1 MGRPGVRLRALLEM
15 GCVVKAMSGKQPE
28 NPAQDDRRSVSRRDT
43 FKWLGAGGG
52 VAAASMLLA
61 ACNGATSTASGG
73 GVGSFPSTPKWKF
86 VFVNH
91 VTTNSFFVPTRNGL
105 ADASA
110 MLGLATPQWTG
121 SETGDVSEMVSA
133 FDTAISG
140 KADGI
145 AIALTDTA
153 AFVDP
158 TKKALAAGIPVIAYN
173 ATAPNNFPLTYVGQD
188 LFQSGFLMGQKI
200 ATDVKSGTILVGISQ
215 PGGNNVQPRLDGIKA
230 ALKQAAPGV
239 TVQSVNTGAA
249 QAGELNAM
257 TAAYSGHTD
266 AKGLYAVDAGST
278 ASIAQLIASKGL
290 TGKIHAG
297 GFDTLDDTIAGVKSG
312 ALDFTIDQSAY
323 LQGFLPVLY
332 LYLYRLTGTLV
343 TPPSTDTGL
352 TFVTK
357 ANAGLY
363 ASAGSR
369 VEGGTSN
376 KLITMPSSIPLPPP
390 STVTL

>member
-1 MGRPGVRLRALLEM
+1 
-15 GCVVKAMSGKQPE
+15 MSKQPE
-28 NPAQDDRRSVSRRDT
+28 NPDNDQPRSVSRRDT

-61 ACNGATSTASGG
+61 ACNGASATSASPGG
-73 GVGSFPSTPKWKF
+73 AGSFPSTPKWKF

-105 ADASA
+105 ADAASV
-110 MLGLATPQWTG
+110 LNVATPQWTG

-133 FDTAISG
+133 FQTAITG
-140 KADGI
+140 GADGI
-145 AIALTDTA
+145 AIALTDTS
-153 AFVDP
+153 AFVEP
-158 TKKALAAGIPVIAYN
+158 TKQALAKGIPVVAYN
-173 ATAPNNFPLTYVGQD
+173 ATAPNNYPLAYIGQD
-188 LFQSGFLMGQKI
+188 LFQSGVLMGQRI
-200 ATDVKSGTILVGISQ
+200 ANDVKSGTILVGISQ
-215 PGGNNVQPRLDGIKA
+215 PGGNNVQPRLDGLKS
-230 ALKQAAPGV
+230 ALQQAAPGV

-278 ASIAQLIASKGL
+278 ASIAQLIASRSL
-290 TGKIHAG
+290 QGKVHAG
-297 GFDTLDDTIAGVKSG
+297 GFDTLSDTINGVKSG

-323 LQGFLPVLY
+323 LQGFLPVVY
-332 LYLYRLTGTLV
+332 LYLYRLTGTLI
-343 TPPSTDTGL
+343 TPPATDTGL

-363 ASAGSR
+363 ASADSR
-369 VEGGTSN
+369 VEGGNSN
-376 KLITMPSSIPLPPP
+376 KLIPMPSAIPLPPA